1 MTDLNKSLLQS
12 IDDIETAVMES
23 ELSVCYALGEG
34 YQKMAMI
41 TEFAS
46 ESVDT
51 SEYEIF
57 QEATA
62 AIEGKAQAQLGGPVA
77 EPEKEKIGTKVWNKI
92 KVAANFIWEIILKC
106 IKWVKRQ
113 LEKLGN
119 WFKNLFNKKEEGEK
133 VLALTT
139 SADDHVKQLETAIG
153 KGDATETVKAADQ
166 VINDL
171 NKLKGMHVADAA
183 TEVNAMKGKSSKG
196 EGVINMP
203 AHNPPA
209 LGTKEDNAFG
219 KGQVVQQDINPSET
233 KVEGQRTKDGSAVIL
248 GRAIDTCVEIKKEAE
263 ILVKAD
269 KDSKQYQDAV
279 NRLKGHVSKINEN
292 ITKAIETYKAMAEG
306 MIALSKELM
315 PGDYSQNKKI
325 AETLNKEFGTWWE
338 ANKNK
343 YGKVAKAVSA
353 MPNNKGL
360 APFVGY
366 DVNIGIYAWSPDR
379 LIDELEFLIDQS
391 NFIDNTNATDAD
403 LEKLMKSMITVCDK
417 AINNPAWDNASTVKA
432 RAKRIQRDSDY
443 FNRSID
449 KFIENLKKNPNL
461 STAAVE
467 KFARDFRNN
476 VGGKVT
482 QITSLHQNMT
492 TVCVDFIQD
501 FKSARSSKDAHNV
514 MANKK

>member
-62 AIEGKAQAQLGGPVA
+62 AAAEGTAQASTSKD
-77 EPEKEKIGTKVWNKI
+77 EPTKENLGTKVWNKI
-92 KVAANFIWEIILKC
+92 KEAAAFVWKIIDFC
-106 IKWVKRQ
+106 IKWVKGK

-119 WFKNLFNKKEEGEK
+119 WFKGLSNKKEEGKK
-133 VLALTT
+133 VLDAAN
-139 SADDHVKQLETAIG
+139 SADEHREQLEKAIG
-153 KGDATETVKAADQ
+153 EGDANETVKAADQ
-166 VINDL
+166 VIDDL

-183 TEVNAMKGKSSKG
+183 AE
-196 EGVINMP
+196 
-203 AHNPPA
+203 NP
-209 LGTKEDNAFG
+209 FG
-219 KGQVVQQDINPSET
+219 KGQVVQQDINAGET

-263 ILVKAD
+263 IIAKAD
-269 KDSKQYQDAV
+269 KDSKEYQDAV
-279 NRLKGHVSKINEN
+279 KRLKRHVSKINEN
-292 ITKAIETYKAMAEG
+292 ITKAIETYKKMAEG
-306 MIALSKELM
+306 MIALSEELM
-315 PGDYSQNKKI
+315 PGDYSQNKRI
-325 AETLNKEFGTWWE
+325 AESLNKQFGTWWE

-360 APFVGY
+360 TPFVGY
-366 DVNIGIYAWSPDR
+366 DVNIGIYAWSPDILINDLEY
-379 LIDELEFLIDQS
+379 LIDD
-391 NFIDNTNATDAD
+391 TTVKTDVD
-403 LEKLMKSMITVCDK
+403 LEKLMKSMITSCDR
-417 AINNPAWDNASTVKA
+417 AINHPGWNTASTVQA
-432 RAKRIQRDSDY
+432 HAKRMQRGSNY
-443 FNRSID
+443 FNSTVD

-467 KFARDFRNN
+467 KFARDFKNN

-482 QITSLHQNMT
+482 QLTSLHQNMT
-492 TVCVDFIQD
+492 TVCVDFIAD
-501 FKSARSSKDAHNV
+501 YKAARSSMDAHNV